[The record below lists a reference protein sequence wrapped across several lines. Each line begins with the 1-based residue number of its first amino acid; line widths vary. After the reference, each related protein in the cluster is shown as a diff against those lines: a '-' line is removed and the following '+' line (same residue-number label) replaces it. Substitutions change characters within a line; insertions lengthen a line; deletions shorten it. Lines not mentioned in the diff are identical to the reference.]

1 MTRTTKP
8 ERTRAIPATLSPCHL
23 VTLSLFLAAGCDLP
37 GKPTEADR
45 PAPADQ
51 VKEFDAL
58 YSARCSGCHGADGKF
73 GPAPPLNDPIFL
85 AIVPDDELLR
95 VIYEGRAVTPGQR
108 APMPAF
114 GLDRGVPLTDSQL
127 KALDEPKEERHAVA
141 RQRGPLSD
149 AQIRVLAAG
158 IKKRWGRRA
167 SGSPPP
173 YLSPTDGKGADAKEG
188 ARVFA
193 RACADC
199 HGPQGEGASNGSP
212 VPRGAINDPAF
223 LALISDKA
231 LRRIIITGRPD
242 LGMPAYDGTDGRS
255 KNFQALSSAEIDHLV
270 ALLALWRRGQPVDKK

>member
-1 MTRTTKP
+1 MTRTTEP
-8 ERTRAIPATLSPCHL
+8 DRSRAIPAALSPSYL
-23 VTLSLFLAAGCDLP
+23 VTLSLLLTAGCDLP
-37 GKPTEADR
+37 GKPDR

-85 AIVPDDELLR
+85 AIVSDDELLR

-108 APMPAF
+108 TPMPGF

-127 KALDEPKEERHAVA
+127 NVLAEPKEERHTVA

-158 IKKRWGRRA
+158 IKNRWKSRA
-167 SGSPPP
+167 SGSLPP
-173 YLSPTDGKGADAKEG
+173 YLSPTGSKGADAKEG
-188 ARVFA
+188 VRVFA

-231 LRRIIITGRPD
+231 L
-242 LGMPAYDGTDGRS
+242 
-255 KNFQALSSAEIDHLV
+255 
-270 ALLALWRRGQPVDKK
+270 